1 MADRARQRPVG
12 DYAGIAVNLY
22 QYRAKIERV
31 VDGDTVI
38 AFLSL
43 GLHAYKIE
51 SLRLAGVNAP
61 EIFRGDN
68 VVAGI
73 AAKDFVRAWVEDA
86 GVDRGTND
94 IYWPFEVETFRDR
107 QTFGRYI
114 GNIVR
119 RDTGESLADAL
130 VEAGHA
136 VRSTG

>member
-1 MADRARQRPVG
+1 VK
-12 DYAGIAVNLY
+12 LY
-22 QYRAKIERV
+22 QYRAKVERI
-31 VDGDTVI
+31 VDGDTCYVMLDMG
-38 AFLSL
+38 F
-43 GLHAYKIE
+43 HCYHVE
-51 SLRLAGVNAP
+51 SLRLAGVDAP
-61 EIFRGDN
+61 ELFRGDN
-68 VVAGI
+68 VLAGI

-94 IYWPFEVETFRDR
+94 IYWPFEVETFKER

-114 GNIVR
+114 GHIVR